1 MSGQRRR
8 DRWAARGMR
17 PTEKAKDFKGAMGKL
32 FCYMGRYKLRFV
44 MVFIFAIAGTI
55 FNIAGPQDPW

>member
-1 MSGQRRR
+1 
-8 DRWAARGMR
+8 
-17 PTEKAKDFKGAMGKL
+17 MGKL

-55 FNIAGPQDPW
+55 FNIAGPRSLK